1 MRHACV
7 RTLQDGAREI
17 KLYAEKQIFKKIQIR
32 STVAF
37 NTVGL
42 QFTIASTEEMVV
54 EPRGLF
60 LGSFSNSLRGDKQ

>member
-7 RTLQDGAREI
+7 RTLQDSAREI

-54 EPRGLF
+54 EPRGLC